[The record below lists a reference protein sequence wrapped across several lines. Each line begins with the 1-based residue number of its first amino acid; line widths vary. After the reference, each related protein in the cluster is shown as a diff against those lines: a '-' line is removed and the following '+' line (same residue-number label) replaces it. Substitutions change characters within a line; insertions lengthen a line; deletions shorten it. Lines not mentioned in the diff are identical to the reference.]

1 MSITLT
7 EAAKEVGITKSGLM
21 KAIRKGKL
29 SAAKDVHGEWT
40 VDPSELFRVYP
51 KSSDST
57 KDQSGRVVIGNSI
70 ETNGLRREIE
80 LQREQINNLRDQLS
94 QSSEE
99 KGKIL
104 KMMDEQITNMRMLT
118 DQRRENK
125 AEEGRGLWKRIFG

>member
-99 KGKIL
+99 KDKIL

>member
-125 AEEGRGLWKRIFG
+125 AEEGRGLWKQIFG